1 MKLWVKFASI
11 VSGLGIAAS
20 QGFACSCGGSWAR
33 TAWVTAQKEA
43 ERSDVI
49 FEATPERFKV
59 QWNGLTAKSGDLIRI
74 DLGDPASWESGPRV
88 LITLR
93 VKRVYKGTLG
103 TTADIWTGM
112 GGGDCGTHY
121 DTGLDYLVYASRTK
135 SGELAVSICSPGGW
149 LGSNS
154 VLPKLRYLRKEH
166 PLPSDLTTLDYRT
179 PSAVKRSDQE
189 REEFI
194 KRYTAATGQICGVVN
209 PTTVLGDET
218 KTVAFLPTIGYSP
231 YWGLSAEVDRDGKFC
246 SDRLGPGQYY
256 LYFTRRQWHGK
267 SESALYYPGV
277 AEREKAKV
285 VTVGAGQVSNL
296 VFRTPPQKTYAVRG
310 FVTTDEKTSIGK
322 NEVIVMLISPDW
334 RKWGWEK
341 VDFTGSLPVPK
352 TKYFNFGSVP
362 PGRYIAFAVGPG
374 PGWLTRIAEV
384 DVTTHAKLIFLAL
397 KHTNDS
403 KE

>member
-20 QGFACSCGGSWAR
+20 QGFACRCSGIHAR
-33 TAWVTAQKEA
+33 TAWETAQKEA
-43 ERSDVI
+43 ESSDAI
-49 FEATPERFKV
+49 FEAAPERFKV
-59 QWNGLTAKSGDLIRI
+59 QWDGLNAKSGDLIRS
-74 DLGDPASWESGPRV
+74 DLGGPAEWESGPRM

-103 TTADIWTGM
+103 TTADVWTGM

-121 DTGLDYLVYASRTK
+121 ATGLDYLVYASRTK
-135 SGELAVSICSPGGW
+135 RGELAVSICSPGGW
-149 LGSNS
+149 LGSNY
-154 VLPKLRYLRKEH
+154 VLPELRYLRKER
-166 PLPSDLTTLDYRT
+166 PLPSDLTSLESS
-179 PSAVKRSDQE
+179 PSAVERSDQE

-194 KRYTAATGQICGVVN
+194 KRRTAATGQICGVVN
-209 PTTVLGDET
+209 PTTVLGGET
-218 KTVAFLPTIGYSP
+218 KTVAFLPIIGYSP
-231 YWGLSAEVDRDGKFC
+231 YWNLSAEVDRDGKFC

-256 LYFTRRQWHGK
+256 LYFTRGQLYRQL
-267 SESALYYPGV
+267 ESALYYPGV

-310 FVTTDEKTSIGK
+310 FVTADEKTTIGK
-322 NEVIVMLISPDW
+322 DEVIVMLIGPDL
-334 RKWGWEK
+334 RTWGRAS
-341 VDFTGSLPVPK
+341 VDFTSLLPLPK
-352 TKYFNFGSVP
+352 TKYFSFGSVP
-362 PGRYIAFAVGPG
+362 PGRYIAYAIGPG
-374 PGWLTRIAEV
+374 PRWLTRIAEV